1 MVTTESTSISELLFP
16 HITESPQE
24 LERRYPPRT
33 LGEDAFVTRFAP
45 SPTGFLH
52 IGGLFTAMISTHLAK
67 QSGGLCYLRIE
78 DTDKKR
84 EVEGGISGITE
95 SLRDFGIIFDE
106 GVIGTGEERGG
117 YGPYRQ
123 SDREAIYHVYAKDL
137 VRRGLAYPC
146 FCTESELE
154 AARASQEAQ
163 KLRPGCYKEWAF
175 HRNLTLAEV
184 KERLASGQSYVLR
197 LRSEGSHDRHV
208 TFSDGVKGK
217 VTLSE
222 HDMDIVILKSDGM
235 PTYHFA
241 HVVDDH
247 LMRTT
252 HVIRGDEWLSSAP
265 IHLQLFEMLGLEA
278 PSYSHIAPILK
289 QDGSSKRK
297 LSKRKDPEA
306 AVSYFKEL
314 GFPSEA
320 ILEYMLGLANWTYED
335 WRKEHPSEERD
346 QFRLELD
353 KMGSSGALF
362 DRIKL
367 EDISKQVIARMDA
380 AEVYRHVLEW
390 AKTFHPELAGQLETD
405 PDYAHAI
412 LAIGR
417 GAANARKDIAIWSD
431 VPAYMA
437 YFYEN
442 ESPDVA
448 ASDVPDSI
456 TTEDAVKV
464 IEDYA
469 SVYRHTDDKDEWFS
483 SIQQLSERHGYAG
496 NMKQYKKE
504 PAAYKG
510 HVGDVS
516 LLLRLTITGRART
529 PDLYDVMQVMGNE
542 RVMARLRTRKEWT

>member
-1 MVTTESTSISELLFP
+1 MAIADSVLISELLFP
-16 HITESPQE
+16 NITESPHD
-24 LERRYPPRT
+24 LEQRYPKRM
-33 LGEDAFVTRFAP
+33 LGKDAFVTRFAP

-52 IGGLFTAMISTHLAK
+52 IGGLFAAMISMHLAK

-95 SLRDFGIIFDE
+95 SLRDFGIVFEE
-106 GVIGTGEERGG
+106 GVTGAGEERGE

-123 SDREAIYHVYAKDL
+123 SQREAIYHVFAKEL

-154 AARASQEAQ
+154 AARLRQEAQ

-175 HRNLTLAEV
+175 HRDLPFAEV
-184 KERLASGQSYVLR
+184 KERIASGQSHVLR
-197 LRSEGSHDRHV
+197 LRSEGSHERHV
-208 TFSDGVKGK
+208 TFVDGVKGL

-222 HDMDIVILKSDGM
+222 NDMDIVLLKSDGM

-265 IHLQLFEMLGLEA
+265 IHLQLFEALGLEA
-278 PSYSHIAPILK
+278 PIYSHIAPILK
-289 QDGSSKRK
+289 QDGASKRK

-306 AVSYFKEL
+306 AVSYFKAQ
-314 GFPSEA
+314 GFPAEA

-335 WRKEHPSEERD
+335 WRREHPQEERSS
-346 QFRLELD
+346 FRLELD

-362 DRIKL
+362 DRVKI

-380 AEVYRHVLEW
+380 GEVYSHVLVW
-390 AKTFHPELAGQLETD
+390 AKEFDAGLAGRLEND
-405 PDYAHAI
+405 PIYAKAI

-417 GAANARKDIAIWSD
+417 GAANARKDIAMWSD
-431 VPAYMA
+431 VPSYME
-437 YFYEN
+437 YFYE
-442 ESPDVA
+442 EDSPAVA
-448 ASDVPDSI
+448 AADVPASI
-456 TTEDAVKV
+456 SPEDADRL
-464 IEDYA
+464 IAGYIGL
-469 SVYRHTDDKDEWFS
+469 YRHDADRDEWFAA
-483 SIQQLSERHGYAG
+483 IQQLSEQHGYAG
-496 NMKQYKKE
+496 EMKRYKKE

-529 PDLYDVMQVMGNE
+529 PDLYDVMQVMGPE
-542 RVMARLRTRKEWT
+542 RVMSRLKARKDWV